1 MTTNAQIQAGAEL
14 KTPPLS
20 ALEWKVV
27 SLAMREA
34 GAGGTRPR
42 GWFGRMIDGTAGL
55 RPKLPL
61 ADPLSRAKL
70 LVAAGLEMQ
79 GSARIR
85 LAAELSLDNLPAVLL
100 ARITETVETG
110 MDPVTGSVLARR
122 RRRLQPQSH
131 V

>member
-61 ADPLSRAKL
+61 ADPRLETLRRFVGRVRDRADVSELKRR
-70 LVAAGLEMQ
+70 LVEFGFHPGQ
-79 GSARIR
+79 IT
-85 LAAELSLDNLPAVLL
+85 AVAML
-100 ARITETVETG
+100 AR
-110 MDPVTGSVLARR
+110 
-122 RRRLQPQSH
+122 
-131 V
+131 